1 MSGKR
6 LRMEQTNQPHPFETY
21 TYSPWYHP
29 AAEAHFRANNRTNQM
44 EESEEVSGSD
54 EVEEDVYSGKANE
67 ERAEAG
73 EEEEEEEEDE
83 SEGEFSNRSMECRV
97 LTL

>member
-1 MSGKR
+1 
-6 LRMEQTNQPHPFETY
+6 
-21 TYSPWYHP
+21 
-29 AAEAHFRANNRTNQM
+29 M